1 MQQCVQQQHRR
12 ADARRDQRE
21 GQHVQ
26 RRHPAQMRVQQAER
40 QHQAQHRHRRDHRV
54 GMGHGAHQRARE
66 GGEGAGEAVD
76 RLAIAA
82 MRAASVAEG
91 LDHGYAVDELDRGV
105 VDAAEPFHEF
115 LHVRAAGLHG
125 AAQEQEEARKRQQ
138 RDDGQAPVHGEQVG
152 RRRHDGARRAS
163 HGGVEVRGQAVQR
176 GDVVLQH
183 LLDLARGALREPAQ
197 RHLGQPPRGQAQM
210 MGEAVVG
217 QVGGQFAGQD
227 QRHAREQAD
236 HAGDDQRPDVAAGAA
251 QGDLRD
257 SDHARQRRQRQRGAC
272 RGQRR
277 RQHQAGADGRQGP
290 ADRGGRVW
298 AGRGRVTSAHG
309 TGASRNTELAGFP
322 PGRPRRLGWDR
333 HGNADVNENL
343 N

>member
-1 MQQCVQQQHRR
+1 MRRYSAVLSSCRRSAPPSVMRPLVVEEAQQQPRQRGFSRARRADDCRDRAGREREAEVRQGLMLRAVGVADVLEADFLAVGQSLLAGRGDVQRGRLQQRLHALGRAGRAAQVMQQCVQQQHRR

-91 LDHGYAVDELDRGV
+91 LDHGYAVDELDRGA

-197 RHLGQPPRGQAQM
+197 RHLGA
-210 MGEAVVG
+210 A
-217 QVGGQFAGQD
+217 
-227 QRHAREQAD
+227 AR
-236 HAGDDQRPDVAAGAA
+236 RK
-251 QGDLRD
+251 
-257 SDHARQRRQRQRGAC
+257 
-272 RGQRR
+272 
-277 RQHQAGADGRQGP
+277 
-290 ADRGGRVW
+290 
-298 AGRGRVTSAHG
+298 
-309 TGASRNTELAGFP
+309 
-322 PGRPRRLGWDR
+322 
-333 HGNADVNENL
+333 
-343 N
+343 